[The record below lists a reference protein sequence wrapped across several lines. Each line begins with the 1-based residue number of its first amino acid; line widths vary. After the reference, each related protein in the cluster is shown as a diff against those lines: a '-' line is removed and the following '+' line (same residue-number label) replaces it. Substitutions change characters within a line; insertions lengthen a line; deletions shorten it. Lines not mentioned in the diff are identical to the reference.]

1 MNTENNEALG
11 LRTVEDISEL
21 ILHSHDLQETLQ
33 NIVNMVAR
41 RMGSDVCSIYLLEKD
56 GETLA
61 LYATRGLS
69 RASVGRVRMNT
80 SEGLTGLVVEQR
92 GVVAIDD
99 APSHPRYKYF
109 RETKEERFHSFLGL
123 PLFEHRSPAG
133 VIVVQTREPRT
144 FTQLEVSTLTTIANQ
159 ISSIIINARLLDSIR
174 NKEQERAFF
183 EQELQK
189 LKDGAPGGTGEGT
202 LHAPPQTAHR
212 MIRGIPVSPGFS
224 WGKAA
229 VVSTSAGLRN
239 QPALGPGTVADEKK
253 RFLVAVQKARIQTL
267 YLEKRVA
274 ETLSA
279 DDAAIFHTHLM
290 ILEDRAFTAKILER
304 IEHECGAVCAVE
316 DVVESYVA
324 AFSRMEDAY
333 LRERSA
339 DMKDIGRRLVDCL
352 TGNTRG
358 PAAIRGKKI
367 LVAKELY
374 PSELAGLDHGK
385 LLGIVTASG
394 DFGSHT
400 AIIARSLGIPAVV
413 ASWDEMKSI
422 TGRDEI
428 IIDGNTGC
436 IFVSP
441 DRKVKEE
448 YERLSNDYSNKR
460 RELDG
465 LRELPA
471 VTTDGVRIHLRS
483 NVALL
488 NDIKVAIAN
497 GAEGVGLYRSEFPYM
512 SRTTFPTRHELSRL
526 YRKLLEGFAPLP
538 VTIRTLDIG
547 GDKTLSYFPHP
558 REENPFMGL
567 RSIRLSMARPEILRE
582 QLAGALM
589 ASPHGAMRLM
599 FPLVSSVE
607 EVIAIRNLVDD
618 LRVELR
624 QEGRSIADRIPL
636 GIMIEVPASV
646 QAAAFLVREA
656 DFFSIGT
663 NDLIQYMLAAD
674 RNNPRIRQ
682 YYDPLHPAI
691 IHAIKRVADVAAEAG
706 KPVSVCG
713 EMAADPLH
721 AVLLL
726 GLGITEFSLSAPY
739 IPLIK
744 QTLRTVSR
752 TDALQFA
759 QRILSLE
766 SSTAIRDEMER
777 SRTALRV
784 PRL

>member
-1 MNTENNEALG
+1 MNTENNEGLG

-21 ILHSHDLQETLQ
+21 ILHSHDLHETLQ

-56 GETLA
+56 GETLT
-61 LYATRGLS
+61 LYATKGLS
-69 RASVGRVRMNT
+69 RGSVGRVRMNT

-174 NKEQERAFF
+174 IKEQERAFF
-183 EQELQK
+183 EQELRK
-189 LKDGAPGGTGEGT
+189 LKDGSNGSTEDGT
-202 LHAPPQTAHR
+202 LRTSPRTAQR

-224 WGKAA
+224 WGRAA
-229 VVSTSAGLRN
+229 VVDTPSGFRQHPAVEAG
-239 QPALGPGTVADEKK
+239 PVDDEKK

-304 IEHECGAVCAVE
+304 IEHGCGAICAVE

-352 TGNTRG
+352 TGSIRG
-358 PAAIRGKKI
+358 PAAIRGKKV
-367 LVAKELY
+367 LVARELY
-374 PSELAGLDHGK
+374 PSELAALDHGK

-394 DFGSHT
+394 DSGSHT
-400 AIIARSLGIPAVV
+400 AIIARSLGIPAIV
-413 ASWDEMKSI
+413 ASWDEIKSI
-422 TGRDEI
+422 TGRNEI

-448 YERLSNDYSNKR
+448 YERLSKDYGIKR

-465 LRELPA
+465 LRDVPT

-526 YRKLLEGFAPLP
+526 YRKMLEGFAPLP

-547 GDKTLSYFPHP
+547 GDKNLPYFPHP

-567 RSIRLSMARPEILRE
+567 RSIRLSMERPEILRE

-589 ASPHGAMRLM
+589 ASPHGSMRLM

-607 EVIAIRNLVDD
+607 EVVSIRNLVDE
-618 LRVELR
+618 LRVELQ
-624 QEGRSIADRIPL
+624 QEGRNIAARIPI
-636 GIMIEVPASV
+636 GIMIEVPAAV
-646 QAAAFLVREA
+646 QAAGFLVREA

-674 RNNPRIRQ
+674 RNNARIRK
-682 YYDPLHPAI
+682 YYDPLHPAVV
-691 IHAIKRVADVAAEAG
+691 HAIKRVADVAAEAG

-721 AVLLL
+721 TVLLL

-744 QTLRTVSR
+744 QTFLNISSK
-752 TDALQFA
+752 DALQFA

-766 SSTAIRDEMER
+766 SSTAIREEMER
-777 SRTALRV
+777 SRKAFAV
-784 PRL
+784 PKP

>member
-1 MNTENNEALG
+1 MNNENNEGLG

-56 GETLA
+56 GETLT
-61 LYATRGLS
+61 LYATKGLS
-69 RASVGRVRMNT
+69 RGSVGRVRMNT

-174 NKEQERAFF
+174 IKEQERAFF
-183 EQELQK
+183 EQELRK
-189 LKDGAPGGTGEGT
+189 FKDGSNGSTEDGT
-202 LHAPPQTAHR
+202 LRTSPQTAQR

-224 WGKAA
+224 WGRAA
-229 VVSTSAGLRN
+229 VVGTPSGFRQHPAVEAG
-239 QPALGPGTVADEKK
+239 PVADEKK

-304 IEHECGAVCAVE
+304 IENGCGAICAVE

-352 TGNTRG
+352 TGSARE

-367 LVAKELY
+367 LVARELY
-374 PSELAGLDHGK
+374 PSELAALDHGK
-385 LLGIVTASG
+385 LLGIVTSSG
-394 DFGSHT
+394 DSGSHT

-413 ASWDEMKSI
+413 ASWDEIKSI
-422 TGRDEI
+422 TGRNEI

-436 IFVSP
+436 VFVSP

-448 YERLSNDYSNKR
+448 YERLSNDYGIKR

-465 LRELPA
+465 LRDVPT
-471 VTTDGVRIHLRS
+471 VSTDGVRIHLRS

-512 SRTTFPTRHELSRL
+512 SRTAFPTRHELSRL
-526 YRKLLEGFAPLP
+526 YRKMLEGFAPLP

-547 GDKTLSYFPHP
+547 GDKNLPYFPHP

-567 RSIRLSMARPEILRE
+567 RSIRLSLERPEILRE

-589 ASPHGAMRLM
+589 ASPHGSMRLM

-607 EVIAIRNLVDD
+607 EVVSIRKLVDE
-618 LRVELR
+618 LRVELQ
-624 QEGRSIADRIPL
+624 QEGRNIAARIPI
-636 GIMIEVPASV
+636 GIMIEVPAAV
-646 QAAAFLVREA
+646 QAAGFLVREA

-674 RNNPRIRQ
+674 RNNARIRK
-682 YYDPLHPAI
+682 YYDPLHPAVV
-691 IHAIKRVADVAAEAG
+691 HAIKRVADVAAEAG

-744 QTLRTVSR
+744 QTFLNISR
-752 TDALQFA
+752 KDALQFA
-759 QRILSLE
+759 HRILSLE
-766 SSTAIRDEMER
+766 SSTAIREEMER
-777 SRTALRV
+777 SRKAFAV
-784 PRL
+784 PKP